1 MKAPSKRQ
9 VSKAKKEIVE
19 IDESLSLLRDNWLVC
34 SEHNKVKYQKLI
46 DRMLDERLLCM
57 AARDGKIPVPNE

>member
-1 MKAPSKRQ
+1 MKAPTKKQ
-9 VSKAKKEIVE
+9 IAKAKKDIAE

-34 SEHNKVKYQKLI
+34 SEQNKVKYQKLI

-57 AARDGKIPVPNE
+57 AARDGKTPTPNV